1 MRGSQTEN
9 GIRLRLSHKT
19 DPVLPAAMVTTF
31 AKAACVNMWAMAT
44 TPEPTDQSPMGI
56 AFDNRQIAKIMGN

>member
-1 MRGSQTEN
+1 
-9 GIRLRLSHKT
+9 
-19 DPVLPAAMVTTF
+19 
-31 AKAACVNMWAMAT
+31 MAT